1 MSILTQAY
9 LLDRY
14 GPRLSMAELA
24 HELGVATKT
33 VQNQAAQG
41 RLKIPT
47 YRDDG
52 GRWADYR
59 DVAAYFD
66 AVRPQPSEIPA

>member
-1 MSILTQAY
+1 MSFLTQAY

-24 HELGVATKT
+24 NELGIAAKT
-33 VQNQAAQG
+33 VQNQASAG
-41 RLKIPT
+41 KLPIPT
-47 YRDDG
+47 YRDAG
-52 GRWADYR
+52 SRWADYR

-66 AVRPQPSEIPA
+66 AVRPQSATPA